1 MKKFLLNSL
10 FALIAMVG
18 AFSWSVNANAALRG
32 DLTGDG
38 VVNVGD
44 VSSLYEAIV
53 SGNADLKFDVNGDGQ
68 VNAGDVSEL
77 YDIILHGGGEEFGK
91 VYILGNVAGDWD
103 PTIGQEM
110 TTSDGVTYTAKM
122 EAVNL
127 DGYSYFSFTKMLA
140 ETNDQAGWDLIADYR
155 FGAVSEGDF
164 LVTDEQLGQELAL
177 TAEGYQTFKIPTG
190 TYNLTVNVEDMT
202 LVIEKEAVV
211 IDKLWMLG
219 DMVEGGWAP
228 NKGNE
233 MTYDAAKGTFSTSFT
248 AESVQYFSFT
258 SKLAEQEGVEG
269 WDEIAA
275 SRFGAVTEDGTDF
288 WVTADQLDK
297 ELALQA
303 GSTAFRVEAGSYTVT
318 VDLAKMN
325 VVISGEIAPEP
336 IADLYL
342 ISDAGQRWDLPKGL
356 KLNYDEAKA
365 VYTGELKAEGDVY
378 FSFTKK
384 LATAADGWDEIA
396 ADRLTPVADGENY
409 WVTAETL
416 GTETALENGSKAF
429 YAKAGEYTITVD
441 LAKNVA
447 VIDGE
452 IAPEPIADVWVL
464 GDFLE
469 GGWAANKGLKMTYDE
484 AKKVYT
490 ANLAVDDVK
499 YFSFTTALAENAEDW
514 DAIADKRL
522 GAVTEDGSDF
532 WVTAEQLGQ
541 EITVQAGQV
550 PFRVA
555 AGEYVL
561 SLDLEKNVLVITGE
575 IAPEPIA
582 DLYLISDAGQGWDL
596 TKGVKLTYDEAKAVY
611 TGELKAEG
619 DVYFSF
625 TKKLA
630 TAADGWDEIAADR
643 LTPVADGE
651 NYWVNAE
658 TLGTETALENGSKAF
673 YAKAGEYTITVD
685 LAKNVA
691 VIDGEIAPEPIADLY
706 LFDNIAGNWDLTK
719 GTKLTYN
726 ETTKKYTGAIESEGE
741 FYFVF
746 GKKQATA
753 ADGWSEIGRI
763 GAQADGDFWITE
775 ETLDNEITLVEGAEN
790 TFKAP
795 AGSYTVTVD
804 LANMKAV
811 VTGEIAPEPIA
822 DLYLF
827 DNIAG
832 NWDLT
837 KGTKLTY
844 NETTKKYTGAIESEG
859 EFYFTLGK
867 ALATAADGWS
877 EIGQIGA
884 QADGDA
890 FWVTAET
897 LDQEITLIDGGNKGF
912 YAKAGS
918 YTITV
923 DLENL
928 KAVVSGEIAPE
939 PVVVDDLYVLGDMQG
954 WDPTKGDKMTYDET
968 NKVYTKTYTGL
979 SGLKYFSFTKA
990 LGTWDEINANGS
1002 RYGADSDGDFW
1013 VTTDLVGQQL
1023 SLVQGDK
1030 AFRVR
1035 MDGDLTITVDLENM
1049 KVKVEGDIVA
1059 EPTVIDDKDYDYLYV
1074 AGTMNNWTGSN
1085 DGAKIASV
1093 KGEKNYSGVF
1103 DAGTNGQFKLQPIA
1117 GDWGTS
1123 YGGTNGTL
1131 SSNNGAN
1138 IPANG
1143 TVYVKA
1149 DLNNNTYSVT
1159 TISSIGLVGDATTA
1173 GWDAANAV
1181 ALTYNATTGAWE
1193 ATVTLTAGE
1202 IKFVANKAWD
1212 INWGGA
1218 LSVLTENGD
1227 NIAVEAGTYKV
1238 SLKLVCK
1245 GEYVAT
1251 LTRQQ

>member
-1 MKKFLLNSL
+1 
-10 FALIAMVG
+10 
-18 AFSWSVNANAALRG
+18 
-32 DLTGDG
+32 
-38 VVNVGD
+38 
-44 VSSLYEAIV
+44 
-53 SGNADLKFDVNGDGQ
+53 
-68 VNAGDVSEL
+68 
-77 YDIILHGGGEEFGK
+77 
-91 VYILGNVAGDWD
+91 
-103 PTIGQEM
+103 
-110 TTSDGVTYTAKM
+110 
-122 EAVNL
+122 
-127 DGYSYFSFTKMLA
+127 
-140 ETNDQAGWDLIADYR
+140 
-155 FGAVSEGDF
+155 
-164 LVTDEQLGQELAL
+164 
-177 TAEGYQTFKIPTG
+177 
-190 TYNLTVNVEDMT
+190 
-202 LVIEKEAVV
+202 
-211 IDKLWMLG
+211 
-219 DMVEGGWAP
+219 
-228 NKGNE
+228 
-233 MTYDAAKGTFSTSFT
+233 
-248 AESVQYFSFT
+248 
-258 SKLAEQEGVEG
+258 
-269 WDEIAA
+269 
-275 SRFGAVTEDGTDF
+275 
-288 WVTADQLDK
+288 
-297 ELALQA
+297 
-303 GSTAFRVEAGSYTVT
+303 
-318 VDLAKMN
+318 
-325 VVISGEIAPEP
+325 
-336 IADLYL
+336 
-342 ISDAGQRWDLPKGL
+342 
-356 KLNYDEAKA
+356 
-365 VYTGELKAEGDVY
+365 
-378 FSFTKK
+378 
-384 LATAADGWDEIA
+384 
-396 ADRLTPVADGENY
+396 
-409 WVTAETL
+409 
-416 GTETALENGSKAF
+416 NGSKAF

-469 GGWAANKGLKMTYDE
+469 GGWAANNGLKMTYDE
-484 AKKVYT
+484 TKKVYT
-490 ANLAVDDVK
+490 AALAVDDVK
-499 YFSFTTALAENAEDW
+499 YFNFTTALAETADGW
-514 DAIADKRL
+514 DAIAANRI
-522 GAVTEDGSDF
+522 GAVADEGTDF

-541 EITVQAGQV
+541 EITVQAGDKA
-550 PFRVA
+550 FRVA
-555 AGEYVL
+555 AGEYNI

-575 IAPEPIA
+575 IAPQPVEKVYIIGDIVEGGWAPNKGIEMTYNEA
-582 DLYLISDAGQGWDL
+582 NKNYTYSLTVDAE
-596 TKGVKLTYDEAKAVY
+596 K
-611 TGELKAEG
+611 
-619 DVYFSF
+619 YFSF
-625 TKKLA
+625 TTKLSEKEGEE
-630 TAADGWDEIAADR
+630 GWAEIAASR
-643 LTPVADGE
+643 LAAVTEDGSAF
-651 NYWVNAE
+651 WVTAE
-658 TLGTETALENGSKAF
+658 QLDKELALQSEYPDVSF
-673 YAKAGEYTITVD
+673 RVTAGEYT
-685 LAKNVA
+685 L
-691 VIDGEIAPEPIADLY
+691 
-706 LFDNIAGNWDLTK
+706 
-719 GTKLTYN
+719 
-726 ETTKKYTGAIESEGE
+726 
-741 FYFVF
+741 
-746 GKKQATA
+746 
-753 ADGWSEIGRI
+753 
-763 GAQADGDFWITE
+763 
-775 ETLDNEITLVEGAEN
+775 TLDLEKKSLVI
-790 TFKAP
+790 
-795 AGSYTVTVD
+795 
-804 LANMKAV
+804 
-811 VTGEIAPEPIA
+811 TGEIAPEPIA

-1103 DAGTNGQFKLQPIA
+1103 DAGSNGQFKLQPIA